1 MEEAKEMVL
10 ARLHLRA
17 VLPLLEEIAKT
28 DEVLAKETK
37 GWNGVLQFQLAGGEP
52 ATALI
57 FDNGKLSVY
66 KGSYPGRRKVTLTFK
81 DAKTL
86 NEVFQGKSNKPPIP
100 NVMALLHMKK
110 LLKINN
116 VMKRLEHYLK
126 PETHMLKDKVFFEE
140 CVKLAV
146 YVMAFGVKEVGEH
159 DPELKANSPYLPDGT
174 LALNVLGGPSANITI
189 INGKFYPVKGMS
201 RKPNALLEIKDIETA
216 WDMIQGKLDVFAAT
230 GRGDIRLKGFIP
242 LIDGIN
248 PLLDRLSFYMSD

>member
-1 MEEAKEMVL
+1 MEEAKELVL

-17 VLPLLEEIAKT
+17 VLPLLEEIVKN

-37 GWNGVLQFQLAGGEP
+37 GWNGVLQFQLPGGEP

-57 FDNGKLSVY
+57 FDKGNLSVY
-66 KGSYPGRRKVTLTFK
+66 KGDYPGRRKVTLTFK

-100 NVMALLHMKK
+100 NVMALLHLKK

-116 VMKRLEHYLK
+116 VMKRLEHYLQ
-126 PETHMLKDKVFFEE
+126 PEDHMLKDRAFFEE
-140 CVKLAV
+140 CVKMAL

-159 DPELKANSPYLPDGT
+159 DPELKVNSPYLPDGT
-174 LALNVLGGPSANITI
+174 LAINIIGGPSANITV

-201 RKPNALLEIKDIETA
+201 RNPNAQLEIKDTDTA

-230 GRGDIRLKGFIP
+230 GRGDIKLKGFIAH
-242 LIDGIN
+242 IDGIK
-248 PLLDRLSFYMSD
+248 PLLDRLSFYLGS